1 MRVYGFEKL
10 QVWQE
15 ARGLAK
21 AVYQLTQTF
30 PDSEKYGLVSQIR
43 RASISVASNIAEG
56 AGRSGEKERQQ
67 FYRMAYSSLME
78 LLNQLI
84 ISVDLDFLAKE
95 DVDKDLRPRIESI
108 SSKLFSLKGKR

>member
-10 QVWQE
+10 QVWQG

-21 AVYQLTQTF
+21 EIYQITMTF
-30 PDSEKYGLVSQIR
+30 PDAEKYGLVSQMR
-43 RASISVASNIAEG
+43 RAAISVASNIAEG
-56 AGRSGEKERQQ
+56 AGRSGDKERQQ

-84 ISVDLDFLAKE
+84 ISVDLDFLQQYDLDE
-95 DVDKDLRPRIESI
+95 NLRPRIEGI
-108 SSKLFSLKGKR
+108 RSKLFSLKGKR